1 MIVSVANVFTAI
13 FSGFAVFSMLGFM
26 AHNLGVDV
34 SEIVQDGPGLAFIAY
49 PEAVLLMPWQHLWAI
64 SFFFMMF
71 ILGMGS
77 QFGGIE
83 SLCTAITDQWP
94 HLRDQH
100 WKVTAGV
107 CLACFIA
114 GLPMV
119 CDGGVYLFTL
129 LDWHTASWAILLLG
143 IAEVRIY
150 NIIYIIY
157 TRIMYHCVWLWKR
170 NWILYFII
178 YEL

>member
-1 MIVSVANVFTAI
+1 MCPN
-13 FSGFAVFSMLGFM
+13 
-26 AHNLGVDV
+26 
-34 SEIVQDGPGLAFIAY
+34 QIAY
-49 PEAVLLMPWQHLWAI
+49 PEAVLLMPMQHLWSI
-64 SFFFMMF
+64 LFFFMMF

-83 SLCTAITDQWP
+83 AICTAITDHWP

-119 CDGGVYLFTL
+119 CNGGVYLFTL

-143 IAEVRIY
+143 IAEVRAKK
-150 NIIYIIY
+150 NNN
-157 TRIMYHCVWLWKR
+157 L
-170 NWILYFII
+170 
-178 YEL
+178 

>member
-1 MIVSVANVFTAI
+1 MSLTNVFTAV
-13 FSGFAVFSMLGFM
+13 FAGFAVFSVMGFM
-26 AHNLGVDV
+26 AHNLDV
-34 SEIVQDGPGLAFIAY
+34 EVSDVVRDGPGLAFIAY
-49 PEAVLLMPWQHLWAI
+49 PEAVLLMPMQHLWAI
-64 SFFFMMF
+64 LFFFMMF

-83 SLCTAITDQWP
+83 SLCTAITDHWP

-107 CLACFIA
+107 CMACFIA

-119 CDGGVYLFTL
+119 CNGGVYLFTL

-143 IAEVRIY
+143 IAEVK
-150 NIIYIIY
+150 
-157 TRIMYHCVWLWKR
+157 H
-170 NWILYFII
+170 LYFAFHRRNHHFIVFGFFSRVVKF
-178 YEL
+178 LFLF

>member
-1 MIVSVANVFTAI
+1 MLIVSFANVFTSI
-13 FSGFAVFSMLGFM
+13 FAGFAVFSVLGFM
-26 AHNLGVDV
+26 ANNLNVPV
-34 SEIVQDGPGLAFIAY
+34 NEIVQGGPGLAFIAY
-49 PEAVLLMPWQHLWAI
+49 PEAVLMMPLRHVWAI

-83 SLCTAITDQWP
+83 ALCTALTDHWP

-119 CDGGVYLFTL
+119 SNGGIYLFTL
-129 LDWHTASWAILLLG
+129 MEWHTASWAILLLG
-143 IAEVRIY
+143 IAEVSSTCLNVNRSLQNNFENY
-150 NIIYIIY
+150 P
-157 TRIMYHCVWLWKR
+157 TK
-170 NWILYFII
+170 
-178 YEL
+178 